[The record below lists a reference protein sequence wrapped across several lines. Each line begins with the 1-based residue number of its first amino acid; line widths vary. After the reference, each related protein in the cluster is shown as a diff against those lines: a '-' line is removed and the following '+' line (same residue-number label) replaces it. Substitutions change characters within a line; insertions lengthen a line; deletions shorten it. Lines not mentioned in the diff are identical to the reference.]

1 MRPFPRKHTF
11 KDEGLSKHAQTLLF
25 ILNDCASL
33 FSVSV
38 DVELHARHRGKKK
51 FSQVSVYLVSVYL
64 VSVYLVNV
72 PGKFAP
78 FLTVSPPSIR
88 STRMPRSK
96 RILKVRK

>member
-64 VSVYLVNV
+64 VNV